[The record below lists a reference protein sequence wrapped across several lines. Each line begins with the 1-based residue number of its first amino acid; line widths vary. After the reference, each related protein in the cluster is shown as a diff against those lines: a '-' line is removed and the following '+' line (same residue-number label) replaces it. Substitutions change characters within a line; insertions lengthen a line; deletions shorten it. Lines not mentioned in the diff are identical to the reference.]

1 MKRAT
6 LTKNPGDVSSMF
18 DEVASKYDVTN
29 TVLTGGLI
37 YVWRSAVKQALEI
50 TPGKRI
56 LDLAAGTGSSSKVY
70 QDAGAEVICCDFSV
84 GMMTTG
90 QERHPDLT
98 FIAGDGMALP
108 FADET
113 FDAVTISYGMRNI
126 KDSDQA
132 LRELY
137 RVTKPGGTLVVCEFS
152 RPTNKVFRE
161 LYNFYLG
168 KVMPAITRRV
178 SSDAVAYDYL
188 MESILKWPP
197 QEEFAER
204 VQAAGWR
211 DVEYRN
217 ITNGVVA
224 LHRATRPL

>member
-168 KVMPAITRRV
+168 TVMPAITRRV